1 MGGQEQK
8 KQLKETDA
16 LEYLNQ
22 VKQQFGD
29 NPEIYNKF
37 LDIMKDFKSHAID
50 TQKVIERVSKLFAGH
65 QSLILGFN
73 TFLPSGYKIEV
84 RQQGA
89 PTKKPAPEFDHAYSY
104 VSKIKQ
110 RFANQQEVY
119 QKFLQ
124 ILQRYKEE
132 GFAIAQVKAQV
143 AELFNGH
150 EDLLGEF
157 GNFLPDPSNRAPQV
171 QKQKK
176 PKAQPKGVEG
186 KMPAEVKAVSRKI
199 GMHKV
204 DDAEAAKEHALFE
217 RLKKRLSAQG
227 PNSYADFLKCL
238 SLYVQ
243 DVLTANELTTVL
255 EDMMCGPGVKEVYEE
270 FKVFLGFRLD
280 TGNKYKSNIPMSEI
294 DFSSSQTSG
303 VSYRSLPKDYPLPQC
318 SGRTELCD
326 SVLNDEWVSVPSGS
340 EDYSYTHYRKNQYEE
355 SLFKCEDDRFE
366 LDMLIET
373 NASAVRVIEPLM
385 EEAVNSRGN
394 KVSISGLKPIHFK
407 AIERVYGDHGAE
419 IVEHIKRAP
428 RVALNVCPC
437 LPCTHRSHA
446 QTLNRANA
454 RKSALFAPDFSL
466 GLCA

>member
-1 MGGQEQK
+1 MSAGAGYVVRAPGQPGQARAPAQEQK

-89 PTKKPAPEFDHAYSY
+89 PAKKPAPEFDHAYSY

-132 GFAIAQVKAQV
+132 GFAIVQVKAQV
-143 AELFNGH
+143 AELFHGH

-171 QKQKK
+171 QKAKK
-176 PKAQPKGVEG
+176 PKAPAKGADSKG
-186 KMPAEVKAVSRKI
+186 DAAAAKAVGRKM
-199 GMHKV
+199 GAHKV
-204 DDAEAAKEHALFE
+204 DDAETAKEHALFE
-217 RLKKRLSAQG
+217 RLKKKLSAQG
-227 PNSYADFLKCL
+227 PNSYSDFLKCL

-243 DVLTANELTTVL
+243 VCAH
-255 EDMMCGPGVKEVYEE
+255 
-270 FKVFLGFRLD
+270 
-280 TGNKYKSNIPMSEI
+280 KSSVIDECKQSCLFAYRQDPTFGIESEI
-294 DFSSSQTSG
+294 
-303 VSYRSLPKDYPLPQC
+303 
-318 SGRTELCD
+318 
-326 SVLNDEWVSVPSGS
+326 LN
-340 EDYSYTHYRKNQYEE
+340 
-355 SLFKCEDDRFE
+355 
-366 LDMLIET
+366 
-373 NASAVRVIEPLM
+373 
-385 EEAVNSRGN
+385 
-394 KVSISGLKPIHFK
+394 LKP
-407 AIERVYGDHGAE
+407 
-419 IVEHIKRAP
+419 
-428 RVALNVCPC
+428 
-437 LPCTHRSHA
+437 
-446 QTLNRANA
+446 
-454 RKSALFAPDFSL
+454 DFRRM
-466 GLCA
+466 C